1 MTTPENLAPGRI
13 SGLYAISPETA
24 DTQSL
29 LGRIRQA
36 LEGGARL
43 VQYRNKSGDVA
54 LRHEQA
60 SELLAL
66 CRRYHVPLIINDDVR
81 LADLT
86 GADGVHLGKD
96 DGDVR
101 QARVILGPG
110 KIIGVSCYNDLQC
123 AVKAE
128 AEGADYVAF
137 GSFFASPTKP
147 AAVTAPLTLLHE
159 ARQCLQIPLVAIG
172 GIDANNAGA
181 LIEAGANALAVISAL
196 FGSDDIRAAASSLA
210 VLFENPDLH
219 TLH

>member
-1 MTTPENLAPGRI
+1 MTTPDHLAPDRL
-13 SGLYAISPETA
+13 SGLYAITPESA
-24 DTQSL
+24 DTENLLSL
-29 LGRIRQA
+29 IKQA

-43 VQYRNKSGDVA
+43 VQYRNKSQDVA

-60 SELLAL
+60 SELLTL

-86 GADGVHLGKD
+86 GADGVHLGKE

-101 QARVILGPG
+101 EARVILGPD

-128 AEGADYVAF
+128 AEGADYIAF

-159 ARQCLQIPLVAIG
+159 AKQCIQIPVVAIG
-172 GIDANNAGA
+172 GIDADNAGT
-181 LIEAGANALAVISAL
+181 LIEAGANAVAVISAL
-196 FGSDDIRAAASSLA
+196 FDSADIRAAASRLA